1 MHQEWSPEELL
12 ASWTPVDDDWKLV
25 ANKTGVTRLGFCL
38 LLKFFELESRFPDL
52 MEEIPQAA
60 VEYVAGL
67 VKVPA
72 ADFAKYSLS
81 GRTAEYHRA
90 QVREALGFRPATLED
105 EGELTAWLAVEV
117 CPVELVEDRQREAL
131 LVECRERKIEPPG
144 RTRIEKVLVA
154 ARGQWEKV
162 FCTRIIERLG
172 HAGTAR
178 LLALVGEDNEDG
190 TALLAALKRDPG
202 AVGLDSLLT
211 EITKLNDVRKLG
223 LPDGLFADCSEKLL
237 AAWRARAIKM
247 YPSDFRD
254 TAEDVRITLLA
265 ALCSSR
271 QTEITDALV
280 ELLIALVQKI
290 NARAERRVERQ
301 LTAEL
306 KKVRGKEG
314 ILFRLADAAIGKP
327 DEIVRTALYPV
338 VGEKTLRDLVAEAK
352 ANEKVFKAK
361 VRTTLRSSYSS
372 YYRQTLPPL
381 LNTLGFKCNNTAYRP
396 VMDAMK
402 LLAKYAD
409 VDGKTRFY
417 DAADEVP
424 MDGVVRKDW
433 REAVVDDKG
442 KVERIPYELCVLVA
456 LRDAIRRREIYIEG
470 GRRWCNP
477 EDDLPGDFEATRTV
491 HYAAIRQPM
500 DPQAFITDLKRRM
513 TDGLD
518 RLSAALADGS
528 SDGVKVTTRH
538 GEPWITVPKL
548 EKLDEPTGLQALKD
562 EVVRRWGVLD
572 LLDVLKNADFD
583 TGFTEEFSSVAAYER
598 IDRATLQ
605 RRLLLAL
612 FALGTNMGIR
622 AIVATGE
629 HGETEAALRHVRRH
643 FITVDNLRAAVTKLV
658 NTTFAAR
665 DTAWWGQGTSCASDS
680 KKFGSWSSN
689 FMTEYHARYGGNGVM
704 IYWHVERK
712 NVCIYSQLKSCS
724 SSEVAA
730 MIEGLLRHC
739 TDAEIESNYVDTHGA
754 SVVGFAFTELLNFRL
769 LPRLKNIGSIRL
781 YRPDDDPPGWPA
793 LGGSLTREI
802 RWDLIAQQY
811 DQMVKYATAL
821 RLGTAEAE
829 QVLRRFT
836 RGGPKHP
843 TYQALE
849 ELGRAVRTIFACDYL
864 ASPDL
869 RREIHG
875 GLQVVENWNSA
886 NTVLHYGKDGAL
898 TGPDK
903 EHAETS
909 MLALHLL
916 QSSLVHINT
925 LLLQRVLAEPAWAKK
940 LSDEDRRGLTA
951 LFWSNINPYGTF
963 RLEKDKRLDF
973 ALPTVP
979 HPRTPASA
987 AGQPA
992 TESRYAR

>member
-1 MHQEWSPEELL
+1 MRQEWSPEELL
-12 ASWTPVDDDWKLV
+12 ANWTLVDGDWDLV
-25 ANKTGVTRLGFCL
+25 ANKSGATRLGFSL
-38 LLKFFELESRFPDL
+38 LLKFFELEGRFPDVL
-52 MEEIPQAA
+52 EEVPPAA
-60 VEYVAGL
+60 VEYVADL

-72 ADFAKYSLS
+72 TDFTKYTLI
-81 GRTAEYHRA
+81 GRTAEYHRK
-90 QVREALGFRPATLED
+90 QIREALGFRPSTVAD
-105 EGELTAWLAVEV
+105 EKALAEWLAAEV
-117 CPVELVEDRQREAL
+117 CPVELVENRQREAL
-131 LVECRERKIEPPG
+131 LVECRARKVEPPG
-144 RTRIEKVLVA
+144 RTRVEKVLVA
-154 ARGQWEKV
+154 ARGKWEKT
-162 FCTRIIERLG
+162 FCARTIGRLG
-172 HAGTAR
+172 KAGTAR
-178 LLALVGEDNEDG
+178 LLALVAEDNEAG

-223 LPDGLFADCSEKLL
+223 LPEGLFADCSEKLV

-254 TAEDVRITLLA
+254 TAEDIRITLLA

-271 QTEITDALV
+271 QAEITDALV
-280 ELLIALVQKI
+280 DLLIALVHKI
-290 NARAERRVERQ
+290 NARAERRVEKQ

-314 ILFRLADAAIGKP
+314 ILFKLATAAVDKP
-327 DEIVRTALYPV
+327 DDVVRRALFPV
-338 VGEKTLRDLVAEAK
+338 VGEKTLRELVAEAK
-352 ANEKVFKAK
+352 ANEKAFKAK

-372 YYRQTLPPL
+372 YYRQMLPPL

-402 LLAKYAD
+402 LLKRYAD

-417 DAADEVP
+417 DAGDAVP

-442 KVERIPYELCVLVA
+442 KVERIPYEMCVLVA
-456 LRDAIRRREIYIEG
+456 LRDAVRRREIYVEG
-470 GRRWCNP
+470 TARWRNP
-477 EDDLPGDFEATRTV
+477 EDDLPGDFEATRAV
-491 HYAAIRQPM
+491 HYAAIRQPLN
-500 DPQAFITDLKRRM
+500 PRAFIADLKNRM
-513 TDGLD
+513 TAGLD
-518 RLSAALADGS
+518 RLSTSLADGS
-528 SDGVKVTTRH
+528 AGGVKVTTRK

-548 EKLDEPTGLQALKD
+548 EPLAEPTGLAALKE
-562 EVVRRWGVLD
+562 EVARRWGVLD
-572 LLDVLKNADFD
+572 LLDVLKNADFL

-598 IDRATLQ
+598 IERDVLQ

-629 HGETEAALRHVRRH
+629 HGESEAALRHVRRH
-643 FITVDNLRAAVTKLV
+643 FITVDNLRAAVTRLV
-658 NTTFAAR
+658 NSTFAAR
-665 DTAWWGQGTSCASDS
+665 DTSWWGRGTACASDS

-739 TDAEIESNYVDTHGA
+739 TDAEIESNYVDTHGT

-781 YRPDDDPPGWPA
+781 YRPDDTPPGWPA
-793 LGGSLTREI
+793 LGASLSRPI
-802 RWDLIAQQY
+802 RWELIEQQY

-864 ASPDL
+864 ASPGL

-886 NTVLHYGKDGAL
+886 NSVLHYGKDGAL

-903 EHAETS
+903 EHTETS

-916 QSSLVHINT
+916 QSALVHVNT
-925 LLLQRVLAEPAWAKK
+925 LLVQQVLAEPAWAKI
-940 LSDEDRRGLTA
+940 LSAEDRRGLTA
-951 LFWSNINPYGTF
+951 LFWSNVNPYGTF
-963 RLEKDKRLDF
+963 RLDMNKRLDL
-973 ALPTVP
+973 APAAAVP
-979 HPRTPASA
+979 RPRTPADTA
-987 AGQPA
+987 ARST
-992 TESRYAR
+992 TETR

>member
-1 MHQEWSPEELL
+1 MRQEWPPEELL
-12 ASWTPVDDDWKLV
+12 ASWTPVDSDWKLV
-25 ANKTGVTRLGFCL
+25 ANKTGATRLGFCL
-38 LLKFFELESRFPDL
+38 LLKFFELEGRFPDL
-52 MEEIPQAA
+52 LEETPQAA
-60 VEYVAGL
+60 VEYIAGL

-72 ADFAKYSLS
+72 ADFAKYSLT

-90 QVREALGFRPATLED
+90 QVREALGFRPATLVD
-105 EGELTAWLAVEV
+105 EEHLTAWLTAEV
-117 CPVELVEDRQREAL
+117 CPVELMVDRQREAL
-131 LVECRERKIEPPG
+131 LVECRARKIEPPG

-154 ARGQWEKV
+154 ARGRWEKA
-162 FCTRIIERLG
+162 FCTRTIERLG
-172 HAGTAR
+172 DAGTAR
-178 LLALVGEDNEDG
+178 LLALVTEDNDDG
-190 TALLAALKRDPG
+190 TALLAVLKRDPG

-223 LPDGLFADCSEKLL
+223 LPEGLFADCSEKLL

-265 ALCSSR
+265 ALCSCR
-271 QTEITDALV
+271 QAEITDALV
-280 ELLIALVQKI
+280 DLLVALVQKI
-290 NARAERRVERQ
+290 NTRAERRVERQ

-314 ILFRLADAAIGKP
+314 ILFKLADAAIGKP
-327 DEIVRTALYPV
+327 DEIVRTALYPL

-352 ANEKVFKAK
+352 VNEKVFKAK

-372 YYRQTLPPL
+372 YYRQMLRPL
-381 LNTLGFKCNNTAYRP
+381 LTTLGFKCNNTAYRP
-396 VMDAMK
+396 VMDALK

-409 VDGKTRFY
+409 VDGKARFY
-417 DAADEVP
+417 DDAEAVP

-433 REAVVDDKG
+433 REAVADDKG

-470 GRRWCNP
+470 GLRWRNP

-491 HYAAIRQPM
+491 HI
-500 DPQAFITDLKRRM
+500 
-513 TDGLD
+513 
-518 RLSAALADGS
+518 
-528 SDGVKVTTRH
+528 
-538 GEPWITVPKL
+538 
-548 EKLDEPTGLQALKD
+548 
-562 EVVRRWGVLD
+562 
-572 LLDVLKNADFD
+572 
-583 TGFTEEFSSVAAYER
+583 
-598 IDRATLQ
+598 
-605 RRLLLAL
+605 
-612 FALGTNMGIR
+612 
-622 AIVATGE
+622 
-629 HGETEAALRHVRRH
+629 
-643 FITVDNLRAAVTKLV
+643 DNLRAAVTKLV
-658 NTTFAAR
+658 NATFAAR
-665 DTAWWGQGTSCASDS
+665 DTAWWGQGTACASDS

-769 LPRLKNIGSIRL
+769 LPRLKNIGSVRL

-793 LGGSLTREI
+793 LRGSLTRSI

-864 ASPDL
+864 ASPGL

-925 LLLQRVLAEPAWAKK
+925 LLLQQVLAEPAWAKK

-951 LFWSNINPYGTF
+951 LFWSNVNPYGTF
-963 RLEKDKRLDF
+963 RLDMDKRLD
-973 ALPTVP
+973 LGLSITVP
-979 HPRTPASA
+979 RSRFPEPT
-987 AGQPA
+987 A
-992 TESRYAR
+992 TMPS

>member
-1 MHQEWSPEELL
+1 MAAARARADRAFCARTVARLGDACARRLL
-12 ASWTPVDDDWKLV
+12 ELV
-25 ANKTGVTRLGFCL
+25 A
-38 LLKFFELESRFPDL
+38 
-52 MEEIPQAA
+52 
-60 VEYVAGL
+60 
-67 VKVPA
+67 
-72 ADFAKYSLS
+72 
-81 GRTAEYHRA
+81 
-90 QVREALGFRPATLED
+90 
-105 EGELTAWLAVEV
+105 EG
-117 CPVELVEDRQREAL
+117 
-131 LVECRERKIEPPG
+131 
-144 RTRIEKVLVA
+144 
-154 ARGQWEKV
+154 
-162 FCTRIIERLG
+162 
-172 HAGTAR
+172 
-178 LLALVGEDNEDG
+178 NEDG

-211 EITKLNDVRKLG
+211 EITKLTAVRQLG
-223 LPDGLFADCSEKLL
+223 LPEGLFADCSEKLV

-254 TAEDVRITLLA
+254 ANEDVRTALLA
-265 ALCSSR
+265 ALCASR
-271 QTEITDALV
+271 QGEITDALV
-280 ELLIALVQKI
+280 ELLVALVHKI
-290 NARAERRVERQ
+290 NARAERRVEKQ

-314 ILFRLADAAIGKP
+314 ILFKLATAAVDKP
-327 DEIVRTALYPV
+327 DEVVRRALFPV
-338 VGEKTLRDLVAEAK
+338 VGEKTLRELVAEAK

-372 YYRQTLPPL
+372 YYRQMLPPL
-381 LNTLGFKCNNTAYRP
+381 LNTLGFPCNNTAYRP
-396 VMDAMK
+396 VMDALA
-402 LLAKYAD
+402 LLARYAD
-409 VDGKTRFY
+409 VEGKTRFY
-417 DAADEVP
+417 DAGDAVA

-442 KVERIPYELCVLVA
+442 RVERIPYELCVLVA

-470 GRRWCNP
+470 ARRWGDP
-477 EDDLPGDFEATRTV
+477 EDDLPGDFESARTV
-491 HYAAIRQPM
+491 HYAAIRQPE
-500 DPQAFITDLKRRM
+500 DPKEFITGLKRRM

-518 RLSAALADGS
+518 RLSAALTGGS
-528 SDGVKVTTRH
+528 ADGVKVTTRK
-538 GEPWITVPKL
+538 GAPWITVPKL
-548 EKLDEPTGLQALKD
+548 EPLDEPTGLAALKD

-572 LLDVLKNADFD
+572 LLDVLKNSDFL

-598 IDRATLQ
+598 IDRDVLQ

-643 FITVDNLRAAVTKLV
+643 FITVDSLRAAVTRLV
-658 NTTFAAR
+658 NGTFAAR
-665 DTAWWGQGTSCASDS
+665 DAAWWGQGTACASDS

-739 TDAEIESNYVDTHGA
+739 TDAEIESQYVDTHGA

-769 LPRLKNIGSIRL
+769 LPRLKNIGSNRL
-781 YRPDDDPPGWPA
+781 YRPDDAPPGWPA
-793 LGGSLTREI
+793 LGGSLTRPI
-802 RWDLIAQQY
+802 RWELIEQQY

-843 TYQALE
+843 TYAALE
-849 ELGRAVRTIFACDYL
+849 ELGRAVRTVFACDYL
-864 ASPDL
+864 ANPGL

-898 TGPDK
+898 TGPDR

-916 QSSLVHINT
+916 QSSLVHVNT
-925 LLLQRVLAEPAWAKK
+925 LLLQQVLAEPKWANK
-940 LSDEDRRGLTA
+940 LSAEDRRGLTA

-963 RLEKDKRLDF
+963 RLDMDKRLDL
-973 ALPTVP
+973 ALTAELPR
-979 HPRTPASA
+979 PRTPVH
-987 AGQPA
+987 PA
-992 TESRYAR
+992 PTVAEAR